1 MMTPTERNAIIQLLE
16 DALDKEASKIAIE
29 NYNSAESLIN
39 RALYW
44 LNGTDEDDMGEDGWD
59 ELDFEQGAVT
69 GDKPL
74 PTMGRT

>member
-1 MMTPTERNAIIQLLE
+1 MMTPTERNAIIGLLE
-16 DALDKEASKIAIE
+16 DALDKIAIE

-59 ELDFEQGAVT
+59 ELDFE
-69 GDKPL
+69 
-74 PTMGRT
+74 RER